1 MQQRPAADALK
12 PSAGRYIYMHIK
24 HGEKNSAEML
34 LRKQFNSAYIYK
46 KRTI

>member
-24 HGEKNSAEML
+24 RGKKNSAEIL
-34 LRKQFNSAYIYK
+34 LRKQFNSAYIY
-46 KRTI
+46 